1 MSINFAFIL
10 VNIKFF
16 LEEIMMDDDIQVG
29 DNVRKE
35 YEKQIEKFLDEFIS
49 IIYKGHDHIVA
60 RKYYRE
66 LFQQLI
72 PKYFALQ
79 DEYQNKR

>member
-1 MSINFAFIL
+1 MEDGNT
-10 VNIKFF
+10 V
-16 LEEIMMDDDIQVG
+16 QG
-29 DNVRKE
+29 E

-72 PKYFALQ
+72 PKYFSLHELQ
-79 DEYQNKR
+79 EKQNEKLNIK

>member
-1 MSINFAFIL
+1 MTDKDY
-10 VNIKFF
+10 VPE
-16 LEEIMMDDDIQVG
+16 LEET
-29 DNVRKE
+29 KE
-35 YEKQIEKFLDEFIS
+35 YNQQIEKFLDEFIS

-72 PKYFALQ
+72 PKYFALRIL
-79 DEYQNKR
+79 DRS

>member
-1 MSINFAFIL
+1 MEDGNT
-10 VNIKFF
+10 V
-16 LEEIMMDDDIQVG
+16 QG
-29 DNVRKE
+29 E

-72 PKYFALQ
+72 PKYFSLHELQ
-79 DEYQNKR
+79 RKTK

>member
-1 MSINFAFIL
+1 MTDEDY
-10 VNIKFF
+10 VPE
-16 LEEIMMDDDIQVG
+16 LEET
-29 DNVRKE
+29 KE
-35 YEKQIEKFLDEFIS
+35 YNQQIEKFLDEFIS

-72 PKYFALQ
+72 PKYFALRIL
-79 DEYQNKR
+79 DRS

>member
-1 MSINFAFIL
+1 MAEQEFNPDPK
-10 VNIKFF
+10 V
-16 LEEIMMDDDIQVG
+16 Q
-29 DNVRKE
+29 KE
-35 YEKQIEKFLDEFIS
+35 YDTQIEKFLDEFIS

-72 PKYFALQ
+72 PKYFDLKFSERIQ
-79 DEYQNKR
+79 K